1 MLAKKKFF
9 MEKSKLIKI
18 HIKNKFVIICE
29 CFYPL
34 IQDTQSIWS
43 SQILL
48 II

>member
-1 MLAKKKFF
+1 

-18 HIKNKFVIICE
+18 HIKNKFVTTGE

-34 IQDTQSIWS
+34 IQDTQAIWN